1 MQFYNKLI
9 SHLMILSFQQH
20 IPALMKNNHPHPQ
33 YCIYNTISNLFVRNS
48 FKICYGIFSPQL
60 SYWSMVGWSVV
71 GLFGRWS
78 DGRWSVIGWSVGR
91 WSVGGGRL
99 VGGFKKTQCYNIFPY

>member
-1 MQFYNKLI
+1 
-9 SHLMILSFQQH
+9 
-20 IPALMKNNHPHPQ
+20 MKNNHPHSR

-48 FKICYGIFSPQL
+48 FKIFYGIFSPQL

-71 GLFGRWS
+71 SLFGRWL
-78 DGRWSVIGWSVGR
+78 DGQWSVIGWSVVK
-91 WSVGGGRL
+91 WLVVGGRL